1 MEEVKISTAGD
12 SALLIE
18 FGQEISPEINARITA
33 FVHLLKAQRIEG
45 VQDMIPAFTSLL
57 INYDPRVV
65 NYKTLTKRL
74 QKLLKLD
81 VNEETSTSRV
91 FEIPVCYGGEYGP
104 DIENIAKNAGL
115 TEEEVIKIHS
125 SKDYLIYMLGF
136 LPGFSYLGGLDERI
150 HTPRLANPR
159 IRIPAGSVGIGGSQT
174 GIYPLDSPGG
184 WQLLGLTPVKTY
196 DPERENPILFEA
208 GDYALLKSNGARRF
222 FQPHPGQDRSGVDN
236 GFRLLSKSRPLV
248 KFLLRNKRWVLKPP
262 CTEQHPRNAPY
273 RASFEV

>member
-81 VNEETSTSRV
+81 VNEEASASRV
-91 FEIPVCYGGEYGP
+91 FEIPVCYGGEYRQSPIGP
-104 DIENIAKNAGL
+104 KVTKVAFGRDWRFPVTNK
-115 TEEEVIKIHS
+115 
-125 SKDYLIYMLGF
+125 Y
-136 LPGFSYLGGLDERI
+136 
-150 HTPRLANPR
+150 RL
-159 IRIPAGSVGIGGSQT
+159 
-174 GIYPLDSPGG
+174 
-184 WQLLGLTPVKTY
+184 
-196 DPERENPILFEA
+196 
-208 GDYALLKSNGARRF
+208 
-222 FQPHPGQDRSGVDN
+222 
-236 GFRLLSKSRPLV
+236 
-248 KFLLRNKRWVLKPP
+248 
-262 CTEQHPRNAPY
+262 
-273 RASFEV
+273 